1 MYNYCLLVNS
11 GVRIMKPISKFKV
24 IRHQPKSNV
33 SYPLI
38 RLPQEYS
45 KLAGEMAYV
54 YKIEYKDKPLFVI
67 SFDEYFEGEVV
78 VHSKNERILE
88 QRLEEL
94 ERKVLNL
101 ENNNNQRR

>member
-1 MYNYCLLVNS
+1 
-11 GVRIMKPISKFKV
+11 MKPISKFKV

-38 RLPQEYS
+38 RLPQEYAD
-45 KLAGEMAYV
+45 LAGKVAYV

-67 SFDEYFEGEVV
+67 SFDEDFDGEVV
-78 VHSKNERILE
+78 VHSPNDRILE
-88 QRLEEL
+88 QRLKEV
-94 ERKVLNL
+94 ERKVQNL